1 MTSST
6 GAFQGKLWKIC
17 VVDLQQG
24 LAWLCWAGKLSPRQV
39 GQSGA
44 SRQAGQGQPG
54 LDLAWLGQ
62 GQVGQ
67 TARWLGSVRMGR
79 LGLGYG
85 QAWLWAGKAGWGR
98 LGLGYGQAGWGRLR
112 LGYGQARLWAGKA
125 GWGRLWLGPNGQAG
139 AGCGSVRMG
148 RLGQAVARSNG
159 QAGAW
164 LWAGKAGLAEAEK
177 KGARWLGSVRMGR
190 LGLGYGQAGWGR
202 LRLGY
207 GQAGARLWAGKAG
220 KAGWGRLWL
229 GPNGQAGAGWGSA
242 IGRLGRLGLGYG
254 QAVARSKWAG
264 WGRLWLG
271 QMGRLGLGYGQ
282 AGAWS
287 EWAGKAGA
295 RWLGSVRMGRLGL
308 GYGQVRQAGAW
319 LWAGKAGWGRLRLGY
334 GQAEAGW
341 GRLGLGYGQAVA
353 RSEWAGW
360 GKLGAESWE
369 VFRKEILKTLSQIE
383 CQTLNHNKTHTQERQ
398 HNLRYESHEQCI
410 EIDIKQAMGWLTA
423 EYQEQMQAQKVIAR
437 ERGKGQSDRR
447 AGHTHTQAE
456 GNRATESIKTEGR
469 PNTRR
474 KIEIPTGGAFRG
486 GFAGRAGQGSAQLG
500 FAGLVPRQVG
510 QSGACWQAGQGQP
523 GLDLA
528 WLGQGQVGQTGR
540 LGWVLDRLGSWGLTK
555 GRLGM
560 AGLEVGQTGQFKG
573 RFDLQKPVKN
583 ETSTNSSCPRTP
595 KMEKKPKKEKP
606 PGIEENPPKGKT
618 PPGKETSVKD
628 GFKGKT
634 PLAGK
639 GNTVN
644 FE

>member
-24 LAWLCWAGKLSPRQV
+24 LDWLCWAGELSPRQSA
-39 GQSGA
+39 GRAGA
-44 SRQAGQGQPG
+44 ARARLGLAGSRAGRANGP
-54 LDLAWLGQ
+54 LAWLGQ
-62 GQVGQ
+62 NGQAG
-67 TARWLGSVRMGR
+67 ARLWAGKAGWGR
-79 LGLGYG
+79 LRLGYG
-85 QAWLWAGKAGWGR
+85 QVRQAGARLWAGKAGWGR
-98 LGLGYGQAGWGRLR
+98 LGLGYGHAEARLWAGRLWLGYGQVRQAGAWLWAGRLR
-112 LGYGQARLWAGKA
+112 LGYGQ
-125 GWGRLWLGPNGQAG
+125 
-139 AGCGSVRMG
+139 VR
-148 RLGQAVARSNG
+148 
-159 QAGAW
+159 
-164 LWAGKAGLAEAEK
+164 
-177 KGARWLGSVRMGR
+177 
-190 LGLGYGQAGWGR
+190 
-202 LRLGY
+202 
-207 GQAGARLWAGKAG
+207 QAGARLWAGKAG

-229 GPNGQAGAGWGSA
+229 GPNGQAGAGKAGW
-242 IGRLGRLGLGYG
+242 GRLGQAVARLNGQAGAGWGLAMGRLGLGYRQVR
-254 QAVARSKWAG
+254 QAGARLWAGKAG

-271 QMGRLGLGYGQ
+271 RMGRL
-282 AGAWS
+282 
-287 EWAGKAGA
+287 GKAGA
-295 RWLGSVRMGRLGL
+295 R
-308 GYGQVRQAGAW
+308 

-334 GQAEAGW
+334 GQAVARSNGQAGARLWAGKAGLAEAEKKGSAK
-341 GRLGLGYGQAVA
+341 LGLGPAGLA

-369 VFRKEILKTLSQIE
+369 VDLKITRTDALRHVVDQNSTGVDRVMLIS
-383 CQTLNHNKTHTQERQ
+383 KGTHQGRE
-398 HNLRYESHEQCI
+398 
-410 EIDIKQAMGWLTA
+410 QAMGWLTA

-456 GNRATESIKTEGR
+456 GNRATNGGLYRRLLEDKGTGLHMTSNKTGNRTGQDLRQDE
-469 PNTRR
+469 NTRR

-500 FAGLVPRQVG
+500 FAGLGPRQVG
-510 QSGACWQAGQGQP
+510 QARLGLAGSRAGRAN
-523 GLDLA
+523 DLA
-528 WLGQGQVGQTGR
+528 LKNKYKERRGR
-540 LGWVLDRLGSWGLTK
+540 LGWVLDRLGSWGLVQ
-555 GRLGM
+555 LGW
-560 AGLEVGQTGQFKG
+560 AGADKRQVGADWAVQGQVGLGSAWLGWVLDNLGSLAGGK
-573 RFDLQKPVKN
+573 FDLQKPDKN

-606 PGIEENPPKGKT
+606 PGIEENPQKGKT

>member
-24 LAWLCWAGKLSPRQV
+24 LAWLCWAGKLSPRQSA
-39 GQSGA
+39 GRAGA
-44 SRQAGQGQPG
+44 ARARLGLAGSRAGRANGP
-54 LDLAWLGQ
+54 LAWLGQ
-62 GQVGQ
+62 NGQAG
-67 TARWLGSVRMGR
+67 
-79 LGLGYG
+79 
-85 QAWLWAGKAGWGR
+85 AWLWAGKAGWGR
-98 LGLGYGQAGWGRLR
+98 LRLGYGQAGWGRLR

-139 AGCGSVRMG
+139 AGCGSAGWG
-148 RLGQAVARSNG
+148 RLGLGPNGQGPLAWLGQNG
-159 QAGAW
+159 QAGAG
-164 LWAGKAGLAEAEK
+164 LWAGKAGL
-177 KGARWLGSVRMGR
+177 G
-190 LGLGYGQAGWGR
+190 
-202 LRLGY
+202 
-207 GQAGARLWAGKAG
+207 
-220 KAGWGRLWL
+220 
-229 GPNGQAGAGWGSA
+229 
-242 IGRLGRLGLGYG
+242 
-254 QAVARSKWAG
+254 
-264 WGRLWLG
+264 
-271 QMGRLGLGYGQ
+271 
-282 AGAWS
+282 
-287 EWAGKAGA
+287 
-295 RWLGSVRMGRLGL
+295 
-308 GYGQVRQAGAW
+308 QAGAW

-334 GQAEAGW
+334 GQARLWAGKAGW
-341 GRLGLGYGQAVA
+341 GRLWLGPNGQAGA
-353 RSEWAGW
+353 SLGLSL
-360 GKLGAESWE
+360 GKHVVNQNSTGVDRVMLISKG
-369 VFRKEILKTLSQIE
+369 
-383 CQTLNHNKTHTQERQ
+383 THQGRE
-398 HNLRYESHEQCI
+398 
-410 EIDIKQAMGWLTA
+410 QAMGWLTA
-423 EYQEQMQAQKVIAR
+423 EYQEQMQAQKVIVR

-456 GNRATESIKTEGR
+456 GNRATEWIKTEGR

-500 FAGLVPRQVG
+500 FAGLGPRQVG
-510 QSGACWQAGQGQP
+510 QARLGLAGSRAGRAN
-523 GLDLA
+523 DLA
-528 WLGQGQVGQTGR
+528 LKNKYKERRGR

-560 AGLEVGQTGQFKG
+560 AGLEVGQTGQLKG
-573 RFDLQKPVKN
+573 RFDLQKPDKN

-595 KMEKKPKKEKP
+595 EMEKKPKKEKP

>member
-24 LAWLCWAGKLSPRQV
+24 LAWLCWAGELSPRQ
-39 GQSGA
+39 SAARAGA
-44 SRQAGQGQPG
+44 ARARLGLAGSRAGRANGP
-54 LDLAWLGQ
+54 LAWLGQ
-62 GQVGQ
+62 NGQAG
-67 TARWLGSVRMGR
+67 AWLWAGR
-79 LGLGYG
+79 LGQAGARLWAGKAGWGRLRLGYG

-98 LGLGYGQAGWGRLR
+98 LW
-112 LGYGQARLWAGKA
+112 
-125 GWGRLWLGPNGQAG
+125 
-139 AGCGSVRMG
+139 
-148 RLGQAVARSNG
+148 
-159 QAGAW
+159 
-164 LWAGKAGLAEAEK
+164 
-177 KGARWLGSVRMGR
+177 
-190 LGLGYGQAGWGR
+190 
-202 LRLGY
+202 
-207 GQAGARLWAGKAG
+207 
-220 KAGWGRLWL
+220 
-229 GPNGQAGAGWGSA
+229 
-242 IGRLGRLGLGYG
+242 
-254 QAVARSKWAG
+254 
-264 WGRLWLG
+264 
-271 QMGRLGLGYGQ
+271 
-282 AGAWS
+282 
-287 EWAGKAGA
+287 
-295 RWLGSVRMGRLGL
+295 L

-334 GQAEAGW
+334 GQAGAQLWAGKAGW
-341 GRLGLGYGQAVA
+341 GRLWLGPNGQAGA
-353 RSEWAGW
+353 SLGLSP
-360 GKLGAESWE
+360 GKHVG
-369 VFRKEILKTLSQIE
+369 VDLKITRTDALRHVVNQNSTGVDRVMLIS
-383 CQTLNHNKTHTQERQ
+383 KGTHQGRE
-398 HNLRYESHEQCI
+398 
-410 EIDIKQAMGWLTA
+410 QAMGWLTA
-423 EYQEQMQAQKVIAR
+423 EYQEQMQAQK

-469 PNTRR
+469 PTEDYTRR

-500 FAGLVPRQVG
+500 FAGLGPRQVG
-510 QSGACWQAGQGQP
+510 QARLGLAGSRAGRAN
-523 GLDLA
+523 DLA
-528 WLGQGQVGQTGR
+528 LKNKYKERRGR

-573 RFDLQKPVKN
+573 RFDLQKPDKN

-606 PGIEENPPKGKT
+606 PGIEENPPKNKT

>member
-24 LAWLCWAGKLSPRQV
+24 LAWLCWAGELSPRQSA
-39 GQSGA
+39 GRAGA
-44 SRQAGQGQPG
+44 ARARLGLAGSRAGRANGP
-54 LDLAWLGQ
+54 LAWLGQ
-62 GQVGQ
+62 NGQAG
-67 TARWLGSVRMGR
+67 ARLWAGKAGWGR
-79 LGLGYG
+79 LRLGYG
-85 QAWLWAGKAGWGR
+85 QAGARLWAGKAGWGR
-98 LGLGYGQAGWGRLR
+98 LG

-139 AGCGSVRMG
+139 AS
-148 RLGQAVARSNG
+148 
-159 QAGAW
+159 
-164 LWAGKAGLAEAEK
+164 
-177 KGARWLGSVRMGR
+177 
-190 LGLGYGQAGWGR
+190 LGLSPGKHVVDQNSTGVDRVMLKSKDTHQGR
-202 LRLGY
+202 
-207 GQAGARLWAGKAG
+207 
-220 KAGWGRLWL
+220 
-229 GPNGQAGAGWGSA
+229 
-242 IGRLGRLGLGYG
+242 
-254 QAVARSKWAG
+254 
-264 WGRLWLG
+264 
-271 QMGRLGLGYGQ
+271 
-282 AGAWS
+282 
-287 EWAGKAGA
+287 E
-295 RWLGSVRMGRLGL
+295 
-308 GYGQVRQAGAW
+308 
-319 LWAGKAGWGRLRLGY
+319 
-334 GQAEAGW
+334 
-341 GRLGLGYGQAVA
+341 
-353 RSEWAGW
+353 
-360 GKLGAESWE
+360 
-369 VFRKEILKTLSQIE
+369 
-383 CQTLNHNKTHTQERQ
+383 
-398 HNLRYESHEQCI
+398 
-410 EIDIKQAMGWLTA
+410 QAMGWLTA

-437 ERGKGQSDRR
+437 ERGKGQLDRR

-456 GNRATESIKTEGR
+456 GNRATETKDKMRAKDQDNTHKTMLDKMTIRQENMTGPTIQDR
-469 PNTRR
+469 LSAQDTRR

-500 FAGLVPRQVG
+500 FAGLGPRQVG

-573 RFDLQKPVKN
+573 RFDLQKPDKN

>member
-24 LAWLCWAGKLSPRQV
+24 LAWLCWAGELSPR
-39 GQSGA
+39 
-44 SRQAGQGQPG
+44 QGQPG

-85 QAWLWAGKAGWGR
+85 QARLWAGKAGWGR

-112 LGYGQARLWAGKA
+112 LGYGQARLWAGRLGQA
-125 GWGRLWLGPNGQAG
+125 GARLWAGRLWLGPNGQAG
-139 AGCGSVRMG
+139 AG
-148 RLGQAVARSNG
+148 
-159 QAGAW
+159 W
-164 LWAGKAGLAEAEK
+164 GLAI
-177 KGARWLGSVRMGR
+177 
-190 LGLGYGQAGWGR
+190 
-202 LRLGY
+202 
-207 GQAGARLWAGKAG
+207 
-220 KAGWGRLWL
+220 GRLWL

-242 IGRLGRLGLGYG
+242 MGRLGQAVAQSNGQAGARLWAGKAGWGRLGLGPNGQGPLAWLGQNG
-254 QAVARSKWAG
+254 QAGAGLWAGKAG
-264 WGRLWLG
+264 WGRL
-271 QMGRLGLGYGQ
+271 RLGYGQ
-282 AGAWS
+282 AWL
-287 EWAGKAGA
+287 WAGKAG
-295 RWLGSVRMGRLGL
+295 WGRLGL

-319 LWAGKAGWGRLRLGY
+319 LWAGKAGWGRLWLGPN
-334 GQAEAGW
+334 GQAGAS
-341 GRLGLGYGQAVA
+341 LGLSPGKHVGVDLKITRTDALRHVVDQNSTGVD
-353 RSEWAGW
+353 RRAGN
-360 GKLGAESWE
+360 GLVDGGVNLGI
-369 VFRKEILKTLSQIE
+369 KNLK
-383 CQTLNHNKTHTQERQ
+383 Q
-398 HNLRYESHEQCI
+398 H
-410 EIDIKQAMGWLTA
+410 
-423 EYQEQMQAQKVIAR
+423 

-456 GNRATESIKTEGR
+456 GNWATESIKTEGR
-469 PNTRR
+469 PTEDYTRR
-474 KIEIPTGGAFRG
+474 KIEIPTAGQGRAQLSLALLGWVLGRARLG
-486 GFAGRAGQGSAQLG
+486 LAGSRAGRAN
-500 FAGLVPRQVG
+500 
-510 QSGACWQAGQGQP
+510 
-523 GLDLA
+523 DLA
-528 WLGQGQVGQTGR
+528 LKNKYKERRGR
-540 LGWVLDRLGSWGLTK
+540 LGWVLDNLGSL
-555 GRLGM
+555 
-560 AGLEVGQTGQFKG
+560 AGG
-573 RFDLQKPVKN
+573 RFDLQKPDKN

>member
-17 VVDLQQG
+17 VVDLQQ
-24 LAWLCWAGKLSPRQV
+24 AGELSPRQSA
-39 GQSGA
+39 GRAGA
-44 SRQAGQGQPG
+44 ARARLGLAGSRAGRANGP
-54 LDLAWLGQ
+54 LAWLGQ
-62 GQVGQ
+62 N
-67 TARWLGSVRMGR
+67 
-79 LGLGYG
+79 G
-85 QAWLWAGKAGWGR
+85 QAGAGLWAGK
-98 LGLGYGQAGWGRLR
+98 AGWGRLR
-112 LGYGQARLWAGKA
+112 LGYGQ
-125 GWGRLWLGPNGQAG
+125 
-139 AGCGSVRMG
+139 VR
-148 RLGQAVARSNG
+148 

-164 LWAGKAGLAEAEK
+164 LWAGK
-177 KGARWLGSVRMGR
+177 
-190 LGLGYGQAGWGR
+190 AGWGR

-229 GPNGQAGAGWGSA
+229 GPNGQAGAGWGLA
-242 IGRLGRLGLGYG
+242 IGRLWAGKAGWGRLG
-254 QAVARSKWAG
+254 QAVARSNGQAGAG
-264 WGRLWLG
+264 WGLA
-271 QMGRLGLGYGQ
+271 MGRLGLGPNGQGPLAWLGQNGQ
-282 AGAWS
+282 AGAGLC
-287 EWAGKAGA
+287 A
-295 RWLGSVRMGRLGL
+295 GRLG
-308 GYGQVRQAGAW
+308 QAEAR

-334 GQAEAGW
+334 GQAVARSKWAGW
-341 GRLGLGYGQAVA
+341 GLGYGQAVA

-369 VFRKEILKTLSQIE
+369 D
-383 CQTLNHNKTHTQERQ
+383 
-398 HNLRYESHEQCI
+398 LRYESHEQCI
-410 EIDIKQAMGWLTA
+410 EIDIKVSNNHVGVDLKITRTDALRHVVDQNSTGVDRVMLISKETHQGREQAMGWLTA

-437 ERGKGQSDRR
+437 ERGKGQSDRQ

-469 PNTRR
+469 PTEDCTAVSLEVKGRPACTQTGRGQSDLRVVRRQRNTRR

-500 FAGLVPRQVG
+500 FAGLGPRQVG
-510 QSGACWQAGQGQP
+510 QARLGLAGSRAGRAN
-523 GLDLA
+523 DLA
-528 WLGQGQVGQTGR
+528 LKNKYKERRGR

-573 RFDLQKPVKN
+573 RFDLQKPDKN